1 MKSLNKLIKGNPKE
15 GSPSRGDNRSWVVA
29 IPVAA
34 VLVGVGIF
42 LSAVINPLFGRY
54 VHWDWMAVLAPV
66 LFIVAVA
73 AVFSKKRPVIA
84 NKPEAQAG
92 TDI

>member
-73 AVFSKKRPVIA
+73 AVGCKSRPVMA

-92 TDI
+92 TDS

>member
-1 MKSLNKLIKGNPKE
+1 MKTLSKLIKGNPKGAS
-15 GSPSRGDNRSWVVA
+15 GSGSENRSWFVA

-34 VLVGVGIF
+34 VLVGAGVF

-54 VHWDWMAVLAPV
+54 VHWDWMAVLAPA

-73 AVFSKKRPVIA
+73 AVRRRWV
-84 NKPEAQAG
+84 
-92 TDI
+92 

>member
-1 MKSLNKLIKGNPKE
+1 MKTLSKFIKGNPKE
-15 GSPSRGDNRSWVVA
+15 ASGSGSENRSWFVA

-34 VLVGVGIF
+34 VLVGAGVF

-54 VHWDWMAVLAPV
+54 VHWDWMAVLAPA

-73 AVFSKKRPVIA
+73 AVRRRWV
-84 NKPEAQAG
+84 
-92 TDI
+92 

>member
-73 AVFSKKRPVIA
+73 AVRRRWA
-84 NKPEAQAG
+84 
-92 TDI
+92 

>member
-1 MKSLNKLIKGNPKE
+1 M
-15 GSPSRGDNRSWVVA
+15 
-29 IPVAA
+29 AA

-73 AVFSKKRPVIA
+73 AVRRRWV
-84 NKPEAQAG
+84 
-92 TDI
+92 

>member
-1 MKSLNKLIKGNPKE
+1 MKTLSKLITGNPKGPA
-15 GSPSRGDNRSWVVA
+15 GSGHENRRSWGVA

-34 VLVGVGIF
+34 ALVGAGVF

-73 AVFSKKRPVIA
+73 AVRRRWV
-84 NKPEAQAG
+84 
-92 TDI
+92 